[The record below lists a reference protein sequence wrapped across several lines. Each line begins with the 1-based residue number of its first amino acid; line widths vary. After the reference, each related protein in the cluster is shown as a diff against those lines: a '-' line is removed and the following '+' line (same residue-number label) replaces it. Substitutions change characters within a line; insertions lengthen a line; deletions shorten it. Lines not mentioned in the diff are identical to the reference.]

1 MGKSGADPSPSEEE
15 YLDAAFRGWWDG
27 AIGCDAQGE
36 VGEEGGVA
44 KEEVRSA
51 AEAGT
56 REAGARPMA
65 GAVGDRR
72 PATCY
77 GEASLTGGGG
87 QVGTSGE
94 DDEDRD
100 RLRFLALGSNPSSAI
115 ATTTHSATSME
126 PTPAAQRPGDRKR
139 VKRKVLHGH
148 AFVGRRLGTR
158 KRGKV
163 TMGK

>member
-1 MGKSGADPSPSEEE
+1 
-15 YLDAAFRGWWDG
+15 
-27 AIGCDAQGE
+27 
-36 VGEEGGVA
+36 
-44 KEEVRSA
+44 
-51 AEAGT
+51 
-56 REAGARPMA
+56 MA

-163 TMGK
+163 MMENNKKSLWN